1 MERKFKVGDKVRF
14 IGNVAAHIN
23 SSALICHQ
31 DDLIVNDILDNGDV
45 SVIWSS
51 NGPYRYYKWNMATNE
66 IELIEFTKEDIQP
79 EDVITL
85 RNGARLIFNGGIES
99 FMDIDDLYNPVTCK
113 KDFTDELLCNC
124 GFVLEGSKSDYDIIK
139 VERPTYHTVYERVE
153 EKKEPKK
160 MTVAEISKE
169 LGYDVEIVKG

>member
-23 SSALICHQ
+23 SSALICHK
-31 DDLIVNDILDNGDV
+31 DDLIVNDILDNGDI

-66 IELIEFTKEDIQP
+66 IELIEFTKADLQP
-79 EDVITL
+79 GDVVTL
-85 RNGARLIFNGGIES
+85 RSGDKLILNDE
-99 FMDIDDLYNPVTCK
+99 
-113 KDFTDELLCNC
+113 DELLDVFGERDNSLA
-124 GFVLEGSKSDYDIIK
+124 GLGDVGDDLKYHSIWNGDSRNDIMK